1 MVVVVVV
8 VLAYLWIGLTSM
20 DGVAVYRGNMP
31 SMDGMA
37 IGRKLAAMRR
47 ME

>member
-1 MVVVVVV
+1 
-8 VLAYLWIGLTSM
+8 M
-20 DGVAVYRGNMP
+20 DSVAVYGWNMP

-37 IGRKLAAMRR
+37 IGGKLAAMRR

>member
-1 MVVVVVV
+1 MVALVVINGGDV
-8 VLAYLWIGLTSM
+8 
-20 DGVAVYRGNMP
+20 DGWNVP

-37 IGRKLAAMRR
+37 IGGKLAAMRR